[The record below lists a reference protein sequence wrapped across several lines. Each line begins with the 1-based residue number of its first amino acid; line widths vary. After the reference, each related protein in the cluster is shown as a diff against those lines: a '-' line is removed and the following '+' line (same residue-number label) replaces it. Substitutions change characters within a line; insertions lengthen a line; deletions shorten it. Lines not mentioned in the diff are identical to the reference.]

1 MHRDGHFDYSLF
13 LSRIICLPLT
23 TLTLHNLVLALSFPP
38 LANTRILSFPPDSII
53 RLSLS
58 PSTFFLTFFLSF
70 PSALPSFL
78 SPPSHSLYTERR
90 YTVGST
96 GPTCCSRVRAITIS
110 SRAFFATSRVLT
122 SSLEEEMNW
131 VIVKSCPAV
140 IANACPGPR
149 PATGFLNDRGSVL
162 WSILKRRIVS
172 RYIIV
177 RDTKGFYLGKFY
189 GEFPSWMVII
199 NRLKRNNSFIF
210 RWKTFEVLS
219 LLV

>member
-23 TLTLHNLVLALSFPP
+23 TSTLHNLVLALSFPP

-58 PSTFFLTFFLSF
+58 LHFFSYFFFILSF
-70 PSALPSFL
+70 CPSLLPLPPLPFSIHRASLHRRLDRTDLLFTCARNNYIQPRFFCHEPRSYELARGGNEL
-78 SPPSHSLYTERR
+78 SYCKIVP
-90 YTVGST
+90 G
-96 GPTCCSRVRAITIS
+96 CNCKRV
-110 SRAFFATSRVLT
+110 
-122 SSLEEEMNW
+122 
-131 VIVKSCPAV
+131 
-140 IANACPGPR
+140 PG

>member
-23 TLTLHNLVLALSFPP
+23 TSTLHNLVLALSFPP

-58 PSTFFLTFFLSF
+58 LHFFSYFFFILSF
-70 PSALPSFL
+70 CPSLLPL
-78 SPPSHSLYTERR
+78 PPSHSLYTARR